1 MMWERQAFE
10 MEKVGGEGMAD
21 PVTTVLTEATRLLDR
36 VEEVGLPA
44 QIGVSIGLTLF
55 VLMFT
60 RFVVLRIAWR
70 LVRNTEASWDN
81 DILNPIVN
89 RAYVFVILA
98 GIELTMMWTLGRK
111 DEIYAS
117 VAPYFSGI
125 YIILSASIVS
135 IAIKFIVPAAMER
148 YNTNK
153 SVTVTGGNPL
163 VVFGSRGLV
172 WFMGIYMALNEVGIE
187 LFGILASLAV
197 FSIIIGLAVQQTLGN
212 MLNSFM
218 LALDQPFEV
227 GDRIEVDG
235 VTGTVMSLGLL
246 STKVLTLTEQLV
258 VIPNNRLVDS
268 TITNFAR
275 GGGDGIASRVL
286 LFLDIGVDYEERS
299 SHVKQVILD
308 VAKKCP
314 HIESDPPPR
323 VLLRELGD
331 FSKNYRLY
339 TWISDYGEEFIA
351 TDWLLRQIDG
361 AFGREGISIPYPV
374 AVELPSKP
382 EPFPDGEAGEKMR
395 RMKSTRQHVSRIK
408 MLRDEAEME
417 EERDS
422 ARAQLEILQARLA
435 EGDLKRV
442 DRETL
447 EGDIRALEGMLA
459 QFTE

>member
-1 MMWERQAFE
+1 
-10 MEKVGGEGMAD
+10 MAD
-21 PVTTVLTEATRLLDR
+21 PVTTVISEVTGVFEQ
-36 VEEVGLPA
+36 VEEIGWPA
-44 QIGVSIGLTLF
+44 QIGVSLGLTLL
-55 VLMFT
+55 VLLIT
-60 RFVVLRIAWR
+60 RYVVLKVAWR
-70 LVRNTEASWDN
+70 VVRRTEAEWDN
-81 DILNPIVN
+81 EILEPVVN
-89 RAYVFVILA
+89 RAYIFVILA
-98 GIELTMMWTLGRK
+98 GVEVTMMWTLGRK
-111 DEIYAS
+111 DEVYAA

-125 YIILSASIVS
+125 YILLSASIIS

-163 VVFGSRGLV
+163 VVFASRGII
-172 WFMGIYMALNEVGIE
+172 WFMGVYMALNEVGIE
-187 LFGILASLAV
+187 LFGVMASLAV

-218 LALDQPFEV
+218 LAIDQPFEV
-227 GDRIEVDG
+227 GDRIEVEG
-235 VTGTVMSLGLL
+235 VTGTVLSVGIL

-268 TITNFAR
+268 TITNYAR
-275 GGGDGIASRVL
+275 GGGDGIGSRVTL
-286 LFLDIGVDYEERS
+286 VLDIGVDYEERS

-314 HIESDPPPR
+314 HLEEDPPPR

-339 TWISDYGEEFIA
+339 SWISDYGEEFIA
-351 TDWLLRQIDG
+351 TDWLLREVDK

-382 EPFPDGEAGEKMR
+382 SPFPEGDPGEKMK
-395 RMKSTRQHVSRIK
+395 RMKATRQHVSRIK

-422 ARAQLEILQARLA
+422 ARAELENLQARLA
-435 EGDLKRV
+435 EGDMKRV
-442 DRETL
+442 DREIL
-447 EGDIRALEGMLA
+447 EGDIRALESLLS